1 MGPSQ
6 PDADMLPYLVCRVVV
21 DVACQV
27 QPQVVLTGGEIRLFL
42 RVSARISGCGHCGG
56 PDAQAAV
63 LYEDKQKVHV
73 CVLSAI
79 VLSLLSLARK
89 VGNMQE
95 GVESTLSGRTRNT
108 RNLAWVR
115 LRWTA
120 PKSNVQGAAV
130 LHCEALRHRFIAKF
144 EISDIRGCFAREEGS
159 RRRNGLVESYYIL
172 SWRTNSCRRP
182 GRLLP
187 GCANR
192 RAPPAILGVRRTRW
206 DGMRPRLVLPSPVI
220 GASMVTVRGQLSW
233 LFVCFFVFWV
243 LSIVSRRRVA
253 ISQLYARTSQ
263 VGEASLERGTIV
275 ERK

>member
-1 MGPSQ
+1 
-6 PDADMLPYLVCRVVV
+6 
-21 DVACQV
+21 
-27 QPQVVLTGGEIRLFL
+27 
-42 RVSARISGCGHCGG
+42 
-56 PDAQAAV
+56 
-63 LYEDKQKVHV
+63 
-73 CVLSAI
+73 
-79 VLSLLSLARK
+79 
-89 VGNMQE
+89 
-95 GVESTLSGRTRNT
+95 LSGRTRNT

-233 LFVCFFVFWV
+233 LFVCFFCF
-243 LSIVSRRRVA
+243 LGIEYCFQASCRHQSAIRSYFASGRGKSRERNYCRKEMTREGGRERVA
-253 ISQLYARTSQ
+253 RKIRPSECIRSEVFKTGRVHIQARAQLSR
-263 VGEASLERGTIV
+263 
-275 ERK
+275 